1 MNLNQVTVP
10 SRNVAPSIAFYE
22 LLGLEL
28 IVHTHDKYARF
39 QCPKGD
45 ATFSV
50 EWAETPIQ
58 ADAKVYFEVSDLDA
72 EYDRLKN
79 AGVHFDQVPTDQ
91 PWLWREAYLRDPY
104 GNRIILYTAGENRK
118 SPPWKKVLI

>member
-10 SRNVAPSIAFYE
+10 SRNVATSIAFYE

-58 ADAKVYFEVSDLDA
+58 ADVKVYFEVSDLDA

-91 PWLWREAYLRDPY
+91 PWLWRCTSSKISDTTGLK
-104 GNRIILYTAGENRK
+104 L
-118 SPPWKKVLI
+118 S